1 MYKRVLLLTD
11 LEGVNNVVGE
21 PYQGLSKDSEQW
33 HVARKQIALELNAAA
48 EALFAAGVERI
59 GVWDGH
65 GGGNNI
71 DPADLDPRLHL
82 FYLQP
87 NRTFQDVVDAHSGY
101 DCVAFFGYH
110 TMEGTLGG
118 VLAHTMNS
126 KVMQYYKVN
135 GKYVGEVDLDA
146 AIAAEFDLPACFYA
160 GGDLSCKQAAR
171 AIPGIVTVVTKTEL
185 SRNKAIFRDNEEL
198 FADIKEK
205 IVAAMHID
213 QKPYKLT
220 YPLTMEKSFKRV
232 EDAAIFLEGLQAA
245 GVSCDYLDDEIL
257 GKDAH
262 TVVSQA
268 NNIETFIK
276 CIRGK

>member
-33 HVARKQIALELNAAA
+33 HVARKQIVLELNAAA
-48 EALFAAGVERI
+48 EALFDAGVEKI

-87 NRTFQDVVDAHSGY
+87 DRTFQDVVDAHTGY

-126 KVMQYYKVN
+126 RVIQYYKIN

-146 AIAAEFDLPACFYA
+146 AIAAEFGLPTCFFA
-160 GGDLSCKQAAR
+160 GGDLTCQQATR
-171 AIPGIVTVVTKTEL
+171 TVPGVVTVVTKTEL

-198 FADIKEK
+198 FAEIREK

-213 QKPYKLT
+213 QKTYKLS

-262 TVVSQA
+262 TVVSQV
-268 NNIETFIK
+268 NNIVDFVK
-276 CIRGK
+276 SIRGK